1 MIPKYAFKQ
10 LLILLCCT
18 HTVIAGGKQSTP
30 ASSLR
35 MGSLASLPR
44 VLEHARSQWMQ
55 MPHPEDDDDNGPYTL
70 HEDVDRHENAFM
82 DLDDDDAHEG
92 RTESKDRKK
101 EKEEDPETVGRTPPA
116 MKQRLLQALPEKY
129 HSAIEHD
136 EIKTIARALIYQC
149 YPPRDLLL
157 DFAMLSED
165 HFLSF
170 RCPNR
175 VFSFALFEG
184 NTSILKKLLASEHID
199 PTTKFH
205 LYGNNALTLAASNH
219 DLETLEVLLLDG
231 RCDPNQKDRQGYTAL
246 ITAGDNG
253 CVEIVRALLNDPRT
267 NPNCQ
272 NKSGETA
279 LLCALKSEHIE
290 AARELLSDRRTNIY
304 LKNNEQRTAPEV
316 ALFMQN
322 EAIISL
328 FNEGQLYLA
337 KEKQA
342 TRFIAHLFNLKNI
355 PGNYSDY
362 EGCPPSS
369 MMHLL
374 SAQLSHL
381 IEHPFKGPFW
391 KENKSALL
399 AYFSPLIEAWKDLHQ
414 VTVPC
419 VKDDICSKQACSISM
434 RHPLHY
440 VSISIWKNWIA
451 LGNRGYQIAHDPD
464 RRHLNFPGIYFYQI
478 PEIERLLSSNFISD
492 LLYGP
497 DFSRLQE
504 IQRTEYSRCIHISE
518 EPQLRPN
525 CSYTSGKLDIKA
537 HLFFFVAEAMG
548 VDLVAIT
555 NKDDPLWVE
564 VTQEAQKIYR
574 DFATLGRILLF
585 NEYAERY
592 SDENNSDDR
601 ALLACMYQAI
611 KKRSEKTNYGQ
622 PGYFQVIHLCDALG
636 QEIPILDQLN
646 PAGRAIAEKS
656 LDTASKNGTPEEP
669 QSDNAASWYNFLL
682 ESLLTGS
689 A

>member
-1 MIPKYAFKQ
+1 
-10 LLILLCCT
+10 
-18 HTVIAGGKQSTP
+18 
-30 ASSLR
+30 
-35 MGSLASLPR
+35 
-44 VLEHARSQWMQ
+44 
-55 MPHPEDDDDNGPYTL
+55 
-70 HEDVDRHENAFM
+70 
-82 DLDDDDAHEG
+82 
-92 RTESKDRKK
+92 
-101 EKEEDPETVGRTPPA
+101 
-116 MKQRLLQALPEKY
+116 MKQRLFRTLPEKY

-136 EIKTIARALIYQC
+136 EIKTIAWALIYQH

-157 DFAMLSED
+157 DFAMLSEE

-175 VFSFALFEG
+175 VFAFALFEG
-184 NTSILKKLLASEHID
+184 NTSILRKLLASEHID

-246 ITAGDNG
+246 ITTGDNG
-253 CVEIVRALLNDPRT
+253 CVEIVRALLNDQRT
-267 NPNCQ
+267 DPNCQ

-342 TRFIAHLFNLKNI
+342 TRFIAHLFNLKNL

-362 EGCPPSS
+362 EGCSPSS
-369 MMHLL
+369 MMYLL
-374 SAQLSHL
+374 SGHLSHL
-381 IEHPFKGPFW
+381 IEHPLKGSFW

-399 AYFSPLIEAWKDLHQ
+399 AYLSPLIETWTDLLQ

-419 VKDDICSKQACSISM
+419 VSNNISSRKSCSVSS
-434 RHPLHY
+434 RHPFHY
-440 VSISIWKNWIA
+440 VSLSIWKDWIA
-451 LGNRGYQIAHDPD
+451 TGNRGYQIDPD
-464 RRHLNFPGIYFYQI
+464 KKHLNFPGIYFCQI
-478 PEIERLLSSNFISD
+478 PEIENLFSRSFISD
-492 LLYGP
+492 LLYGCES
-497 DFSRLQE
+497 DFSRLQQ
-504 IQRTEYSRCIHISE
+504 IQRTEYSRCIHVSE
-518 EPQLRPN
+518 EPQLRSN
-525 CSYTSGKLDIKA
+525 CSYISGKLDIKA

-555 NKDDPLWVE
+555 NRDDPRWVE

-585 NEYAERY
+585 NEYIEKYFDAND
-592 SDENNSDDR
+592 SDKR

-611 KKRSEKTNYGQ
+611 KKRSDKNPYGE
-622 PGYFQVIHLCDALG
+622 PGYFQVIRTCDAFG
-636 QEIPILDQLN
+636 KDIPILD
-646 PAGRAIAEKS
+646 
-656 LDTASKNGTPEEP
+656 
-669 QSDNAASWYNFLL
+669 
-682 ESLLTGS
+682 
-689 A
+689 